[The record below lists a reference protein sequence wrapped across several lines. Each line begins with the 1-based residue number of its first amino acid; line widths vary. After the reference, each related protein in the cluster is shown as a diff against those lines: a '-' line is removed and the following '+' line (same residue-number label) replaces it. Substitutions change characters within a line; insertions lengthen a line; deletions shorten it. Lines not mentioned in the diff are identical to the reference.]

1 MFRSEDVICYQAYF
15 TKEQTEKICSE
26 LGYLGSVEI
35 EDLRPHEMDS
45 AKPYSKQ
52 LQELNEEFK
61 KLDSIK
67 EFV

>member
-35 EDLRPHEMDS
+35 EDLRTHEMDS
-45 AKPYSKQ
+45 VKPYSR
-52 LQELNEEFK
+52 
-61 KLDSIK
+61 
-67 EFV
+67 